1 MSLSLS
7 GLLRCG
13 FGRLRVTKRRCDEK
27 RVSRARATSRKRSV
41 YPTITLWRNFTA
53 IAVVVATTRPF
64 SETLRRPSRGALF
77 SSFWER
83 TRPRAPQDA
92 TRPATTRASRYT
104 PRERVSESE
113 TSPRG
118 VDRRRG
124 RSGETHRLARE
135 SRPNRDPTAT
145 SHANFSRLS
154 LVRGSTPSIRRHPPT
169 WRLTSRPG
177 ARWACP
183 RAGGRLPTFPRRRP
197 PPDAPPRAVRPRA
210 GPARHPV
217 AGRRCPART
226 GPCARW

>member
-1 MSLSLS
+1 M
-7 GLLRCG
+7 LRCG
-13 FGRLRVTKRRCDEK
+13 FGRLRVTQVKK
-27 RVSRARATSRKRSV
+27 KGVS
-41 YPTITLWRNFTA
+41 INEWRIA
-53 IAVVVATTRPF
+53 IAVVLATTRPF

-83 TRPRAPQDA
+83 PRPRAPQDA

-145 SHANFSRLS
+145 SHAIFSRLS
-154 LVRGSTPSIRRHPPT
+154 LVRGSTPSVRRHPPT

-197 PPDAPPRAVRPRA
+197 PPDALPRAVRPRA

-226 GPCARW
+226 GPCAPW